1 MKLAEALILRADAW
15 KRVLQVRERLNRV
28 ARIQEDESP
37 AEAPLELLAEHD
49 RALADFTALVKRI
62 NRTNIGTT
70 LADGR
75 SLTDALADR
84 DALAHERATIHMLI
98 AHAMGTTNY
107 GRVMRTEIKFIATVD
122 VAALQK
128 RADDLARRHR
138 ELDTTI
144 QAVNW
149 AVDLVE

>member
-28 ARIQEDESP
+28 ARIQEDETP

-62 NRTNIGTT
+62 NRTNIATT

>member
-28 ARIQEDESP
+28 ARVQEGETP
-37 AEAPLELLAEHD
+37 AEAPLELLVEHD
-49 RALADFTALVKRI
+49 RALAEFTALVKRI
-62 NRTNIGTT
+62 NRTNSVT
-70 LADGR
+70 AFDAGR

-84 DALAHERATIHMLI
+84 DAIAHERATIHSLI
-98 AHAMGTTNY
+98 ANANGGSGFRLT
-107 GRVMRTEIKFIATVD
+107 RTELRFVATVD

-138 ELDTTI
+138 ELDTAI
-144 QAVNW
+144 QALNW
-149 AVDLVE
+149 TVDLLD

>member
-28 ARIQEDESP
+28 ARIQEDETP

-149 AVDLVE
+149 TVDLAE

>member
-28 ARIQEDESP
+28 ARIQEDETP